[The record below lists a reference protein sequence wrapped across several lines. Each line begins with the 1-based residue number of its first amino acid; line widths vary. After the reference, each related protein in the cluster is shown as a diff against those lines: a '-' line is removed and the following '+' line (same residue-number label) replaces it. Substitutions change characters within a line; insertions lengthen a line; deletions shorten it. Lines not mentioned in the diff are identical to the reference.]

1 MGCCEDLKLLI
12 TPVLSLA
19 SNLPPTTCDNFDISM
34 PDVSLPKQE
43 NRADA
48 EPPKETGSTQQE
60 PQAAIDRAS
69 ALSGPSNDNTAM
81 EPETEASH
89 AYESDSTGSSM
100 DESSDSSSTGSV
112 SDSQEE
118 LDEAIPSN
126 DLPQVTEEPTV
137 DEQTEND
144 QSADYPSTLPEHAQ
158 GSTDNSPEEESSISG
173 SQAENDGQASRA
185 SSVASEAY
193 EPPEPDPDTGSVGSE
208 YTPPFSPVFP
218 GPEESEIYPKP
229 LPNQPQAEEPLTGK
243 VQEMGADSRGH
254 AQVGPL
260 DYNWP
265 ILSDMERLT

>member
-1 MGCCEDLKLLI
+1 
-12 TPVLSLA
+12 
-19 SNLPPTTCDNFDISM
+19 M
-34 PDVSLPKQE
+34 PDVSLTGQE
-43 NRADA
+43 EARVDA
-48 EPPKETGSTQQE
+48 EPPKETASTQE
-60 PQAAIDRAS
+60 KPQAGIYHAPV
-69 ALSGPSNDNTAM
+69 LSGPSNDNTAV

-118 LDEAIPSN
+118 LDEPIPSN
-126 DLPQVTEEPTV
+126 ALPHVTEEPTV
-137 DEQTEND
+137 DEQAEND
-144 QSADYPSTLPEHAQ
+144 QNADYSSTLPEHAQ
-158 GSTDNSPEEESSISG
+158 GSTDDSREEESSTSG
-173 SQAENDGQASRA
+173 QAENDRQASRA

-193 EPPEPDPDTGSVGSE
+193 EPPEPDPDSGSVGSD

-218 GPEESEIYPKP
+218 GPEESEMSPKP

-260 DYNWP
+260 DYNRP
-265 ILSDMERLT
+265 ILSDLEKLT

>member
-1 MGCCEDLKLLI
+1 
-12 TPVLSLA
+12 
-19 SNLPPTTCDNFDISM
+19 M
-34 PDVSLPKQE
+34 PDVSLSGQKE
-43 NRADA
+43 VGVDA
-48 EPPKETGSTQQE
+48 ESPEEADSTRQE
-60 PQAAIDRAS
+60 PQAGIDHAS
-69 ALSGPSNDNTAM
+69 TLSGPSNDNTAV

-118 LDEAIPSN
+118 LDVATSSN
-126 DLPQVTEEPTV
+126 DLPYVTEEPTV
-137 DEQTEND
+137 DEQAEND
-144 QSADYPSTLPEHAQ
+144 LSADYDPGTLPEHAK
-158 GSTDNSPEEESSISG
+158 GSTDISPEEASSSSG
-173 SQAENDGQASRA
+173 SRAENDRQASRA

-193 EPPEPDPDTGSVGSE
+193 EPPEPEPDSGSVGSE

-218 GPEESEIYPKP
+218 GPEESEMSPKP

-260 DYNWP
+260 DYNRP
-265 ILSDMERLT
+265 ILSDLEKLT